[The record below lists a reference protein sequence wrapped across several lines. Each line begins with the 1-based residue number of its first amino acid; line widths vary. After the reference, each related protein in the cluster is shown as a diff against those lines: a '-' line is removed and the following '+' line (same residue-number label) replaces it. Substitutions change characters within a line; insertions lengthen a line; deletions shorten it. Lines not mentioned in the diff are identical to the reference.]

1 MSPMTDADPRSE
13 PPGRVSRSWQLIRR
27 VAQRLRGD
35 RPESFIPPWRA
46 SLLDDIVLNR
56 PLNLMFRML
65 RIRVLLLD
73 RLNLPGLRLKPG
85 VTIAIINW
93 NSMDL
98 LKDVLRAIDRFGPP
112 AEGVVEVLV
121 VDNGS
126 TDGSRAFL
134 RQERSRRRL
143 RAVLLPRNVFHGP
156 AMDLAFLL
164 STTQYVIALDVDAFP
179 IADGWLDQLLT
190 PLQNGRY
197 VSGAEAL
204 RGYIHPCCL
213 AMSTA
218 YFARR
223 RHTFT
228 PKVGTWDPNRLGRDE
243 WDTGES
249 ITRREGLDR
258 AAPIARTSVRGPR
271 QLGSVFGKFVYHNG
285 ASTRMRADVTVD
297 GLTSSD
303 VEDAWSEA
311 VAMYLDPP
319 ARSNGAAAAPD
330 R

>member
-1 MSPMTDADPRSE
+1 MAPMSTPEQRSDQ
-13 PPGRVSRSWQLIRR
+13 PGRVSRSWSIIRKA
-27 VAQRLRGD
+27 AQRVRGD
-35 RPESFIPPWRA
+35 RPEDFIPPWRA
-46 SLLDDIVLNR
+46 SPLDDIVLNR
-56 PLNLMFRML
+56 PLNLLFRVL
-65 RIRVLLLD
+65 RFRVLLLD
-73 RLNLPGLRLKPG
+73 RIDLPLLRLKPG
-85 VTIAIINW
+85 VTIAIVNW

-112 AEGVVEVLV
+112 ARGKVEVLI

-134 RQERSRRRL
+134 RQERARHRL
-143 RAVLLPRNVFHGP
+143 RCVLLPRNVFHGP

-164 STTQYVIALDVDAFP
+164 ATTEFVVALDVDAFP
-179 IADGWLDQLLT
+179 IADDWLDRLIT
-190 PLQNGRY
+190 PLQTGRF

-213 AMSTA
+213 AMRTA

-228 PKVGTWDPNRLGRDE
+228 PKVGTWNPDRLGRDE

-271 QLGSVFGKFVYHNG
+271 QLGSVFGEFVYHNG
-285 ASTRMRADVTVD
+285 ASTRMRSDVTVD
-297 GLTSSD
+297 GLTSQD
-303 VEDAWSEA
+303 VEGAWSEA
-311 VAMYLDPP
+311 VALYLGP
-319 ARSNGAAAAPD
+319 AESSADDATRAG
-330 R
+330 